1 MLGERLMELKIS
13 KMMASYLGEEKL
25 RTVGLEWNA
34 RSYND
39 YYELDLANLTMPQI
53 TALHGWLEDTV
64 KLNVRGGGVLI
75 RDIDTWVRAMTDA
88 GKQHARTV
96 NQFSSLL
103 TEYLRKVAG
112 HRVYK
117 RLDNEGIAHVCY
129 YVNSIEYHP
138 EYRSRET
145 YNPAYTEMKLLY
157 FELGGRTEIS
167 IHFESEDV
175 QGMSASE
182 ALAKKGYYTE
192 TLELRESYLRET
204 KRFNGISPLIGKQFV
219 ANGYGTDNLDGN
231 SRCGWSN
238 SGKYTLNNTKVVMD
252 VFFEDEKERR
262 GREGYLNQTFWSYKT
277 PKALVVSE
285 ESADGMDED
294 ETIAIR
300 DGVLVS
306 IEVPIHPYCAVFDLR
321 KHLRLRVHVNYLTE
335 YVYDLNMGKKLI
347 LPQITKNLVQTLI
360 EQSRCGFADIIEGKG
375 QGVCVLLGGQAGVG
389 KTLTAEVFSEASEKP
404 LYLIQ
409 AAQLGIKADQVETN
423 LTKFLVRGSRW
434 NAIVLVDEADVYIR
448 SRDRDMEHNAIVAS
462 FLRVLEYQTAI
473 MFMTTNLA
481 DEVDDAIVSR
491 CIARINYHCPTFNEQ
506 QQIWRVLANINK
518 IELKDDDIA
527 ENVKRHPHLAGRD
540 IKQLLKLATL
550 HVAKDSSYITPDV
563 IDFVAQFQPTIK
575 NGEDG

>member
-1 MLGERLMELKIS
+1 MKLKIS

-53 TALHGWLEDTV
+53 TALRGWLEDTV

-103 TEYLRKVAG
+103 TEYLRKVEG

-129 YVNSIEYHP
+129 YVNSVEYHP
-138 EYRSRET
+138 ENRSRDNYT
-145 YNPAYTEMKLLY
+145 PAYAEMKLLY
-157 FELGGRTEIS
+157 FELGGRTETAV
-167 IHFESEDV
+167 HFESEDV

-182 ALAKKGYYTE
+182 SLAKKGFYTE
-192 TLELRESYLRET
+192 TSELRESYLKEA
-204 KRFNGISPLIGKQFV
+204 KRFNEISPLIGKQFI
-219 ANGYGTDNLDGN
+219 ANGTGTDNLDGN
-231 SRCGWSN
+231 SRYSWGS
-238 SGKYTLNNTKVVMD
+238 SGKYTLSNTKVVMD

-262 GREGYLNQTFWSYKT
+262 SREGYLNQTFWTYRT

-294 ETIAIR
+294 EKTAIR

-321 KHLRLRVHVNYLTE
+321 RHLRLRVHVNYLTE
-335 YVYDLNMGKKLI
+335 YVYDVNMGNKLI

-360 EQSRCGFADIIEGKG
+360 DQSRCGFADIIEGKG

-404 LYLIQ
+404 LYSIQ

-434 NAIVLVDEADVYIR
+434 GAIVLVDEADVYIR

-462 FLRVLEYQTAI
+462 FLRVIEYQTAI

-481 DEVDDAIVSR
+481 DEVDDAIISR
-491 CIARINYHCPTFNEQ
+491 CIARINYHCPTIEEQ
-506 QQIWRVLANINK
+506 QQIWHVLANINN
-518 IELKDDDIA
+518 ISLKDEDIT
-527 ENVKRHPHLAGRD
+527 ENVKRHPYLAGRD

-550 HVAKDSSYITPDV
+550 HVAKHGDEITPDI
-563 IDFVAQFQPTIK
+563 IDFVAQFQPTIS
-575 NGEDG
+575 NNEEDAK